1 MSKVSLRNLCKTY
14 ANDVPAVK
22 GLSLDI
28 YDGEFMVLVGP
39 SGCGKTTTLRMIAGL
54 ESVTDG
60 DIHIGD
66 RSVKDASPG
75 DRNVSM
81 VFQNYALFPHMT
93 VLQNLSFGLKARKE
107 AKSTIR
113 SKIET
118 TADKLGLK
126 ELLKRRPGE
135 LSGGQRQR
143 VALGRAMVR
152 EPDVFLLD
160 EPLSNLDAKMRITM
174 RREIAL
180 LQRELKATM
189 IYVTHDQSEAMTLGD
204 RVCIMNEGCIQQVG
218 PPIEVYNQ
226 PANSFVA
233 SFLGNPPMNLLDGIP
248 NTSPDQLLGVRPE
261 KLKIGRA
268 KESTDLELEGIL
280 DMVEETGDSRVL
292 HLKTA
297 YGVVTVRVHE
307 GQFSSGMQLTC
318 HAANT
323 DLYHFPKT

>member
-14 ANDVPAVK
+14 AKDVPAVK

-28 YDGEFMVLVGP
+28 YDGEFIVLVGTL
-39 SGCGKTTTLRMIAGL
+39 GCGKTTTLRMIAGL
-54 ESVTDG
+54 ESVSDG
-60 DIHIGD
+60 DIYIGD
-66 RSVKDASPG
+66 RSVKDVSPG

-107 AKSTIR
+107 AKATIR
-113 SKIET
+113 SKIDT
-118 TADKLGLK
+118 TADKLGLQ

-280 DMVEETGDSRVL
+280 EMVEETGDSRVFA
-292 HLKTA
+292 LKDRIWCRNCSRA
-297 YGVVTVRVHE
+297 
-307 GQFSSGMQLTC
+307 
-318 HAANT
+318 
-323 DLYHFPKT
+323 